1 MKKRTA
7 GMTGKTGERS
17 VGRKEKRG
25 FLLFGIRNKI
35 FVCFLVPIVFMI
47 IVGVSAYQKASE
59 GMSDKYQA
67 STLQTIEMA
76 TQYIDMSDTFI
87 EAEGMKYAFD
97 ADLSKYYLGLF
108 ESDPIQKL
116 NTLTSVRSNIM
127 SSQTANPFISNI
139 HIVTKSGVGMLTT
152 KSSTNNDGIFA
163 EYIEDMGGSAK
174 NIEKWV
180 DSHKVLDE
188 YLSIR
193 EEDYIMAYQMLSQ
206 SNNAVIVIDIKE
218 KVIQEFLQGL
228 NLGEGSIVGLVT
240 PNGREVICENVGEG
254 QASVLT
260 EGQPV
265 FYGQDFF
272 NAINEENMSGTA
284 EISFQGGDY
293 LFIHSRSEKD
303 RTTVCALVPLRVV
316 TGQAEEIKDLTFKLV
331 ILACAIAVIIGVIIA
346 AGIQN
351 NMKRFSRRF
360 NEVAGG
366 DLTVRV
372 KVKGHD
378 EFRRLAFSATNMI
391 QNTKKLVEKVN
402 GATRQL
408 EASSNEV
415 REASGVISDYSM
427 DITQAINEI
436 NEGMSR
442 QSEHAQECVERTD
455 MLSNEMQE
463 VSRVVEDVEKLAGET
478 EKMITKG
485 MDIIHVLGERAKETT
500 EVTSR
505 VGGSIEE
512 LQAETELINKFVETI
527 TDITEQT
534 NLLSLNA
541 SIEAARAGSAGRGF
555 AVVAEEIRKLADDSS
570 NAAGEIRSNVE
581 HITAQTRNSVENARR
596 AESMVALQ
604 TESVEEVVEVFR
616 EMNGRLTE
624 LVAGLKSIVESTEKA
639 DRERSDTLEAVKNI
653 SNIIEETA
661 NSAEVVHDVT
671 MKLMSNVEN
680 MNRTAEALGE
690 NMSGLKNE
698 ISVFKTE

>member
-193 EEDYIMAYQMLSQ
+193 EEDYIMAYQTLSQ

-254 QASVLT
+254 QAGVLT

-402 GATRQL
+402 GATQQL

-455 MLSNEMQE
+455 ILSNEMQE

>member
-193 EEDYIMAYQMLSQ
+193 EEDYIMAYQTLSQ

-254 QASVLT
+254 QAGVLT

-671 MKLMSNVEN
+671 MKLMNNVEN

>member
-193 EEDYIMAYQMLSQ
+193 EEDYIMAYQTLSQ

-254 QASVLT
+254 QAGVLT

>member
-174 NIEKWV
+174 NIDKWV

-193 EEDYIMAYQMLSQ
+193 EEDYIMAYQTLSQ

-254 QASVLT
+254 QAGILT

-455 MLSNEMQE
+455 ILSNEMQE

>member
-193 EEDYIMAYQMLSQ
+193 EEDYIMAYQTLSQ

-260 EGQPV
+260 EGQSV

>member
-1 MKKRTA
+1 MKKRAA
-7 GMTGKTGERS
+7 GMTGKTGEKSENGKGRS
-17 VGRKEKRG
+17 A

-35 FVCFLVPIVFMI
+35 FVCFLVPIVFMV

-59 GMSDKYQA
+59 GMSDKFQA

-97 ADLSKYYLGLF
+97 ADLSKYYLGLY

-139 HIVTKSGVGMLTT
+139 HIITKSGVGMLST
-152 KSSTNNDGIFA
+152 KSGTNNDGIFKD
-163 EYIEDMGGSAK
+163 YIEDMGGNAK

-180 DSHKVLDE
+180 DRHKALDE
-188 YLSIR
+188 YLGIR
-193 EEDYIMAYQMLSQ
+193 DEDYIMAYQTLSQ
-206 SNNAVIVIDIKE
+206 SNNAIIVIDIKE
-218 KVIQEFLQGL
+218 KAIREFLQGL

-240 PNGREVICENVGEG
+240 PSGREIICENAVEG
-254 QASVLT
+254 QTGVQT
-260 EGQPV
+260 DDGPV
-265 FYGQDFF
+265 FYGQDFYA
-272 NAINEENMSGTA
+272 AIDTGNMSGA
-284 EISFQGGDY
+284 GEISLQGREY
-293 LFIHSRSEKD
+293 LFIYSRSGKD
-303 RTTVCALVPLRVV
+303 LTTVCALVPLQVV

-331 ILACAIAVIIGVIIA
+331 ILACVTAVIIGVIIA

-378 EFRRLAFSATNMI
+378 EFRRLASSATNMI
-391 QNTKKLVEKVN
+391 QNTKKLVEKVSI
-402 GATRQL
+402 ATKQL

-455 MLSNEMQE
+455 TLSNEMQE

-478 EKMITKG
+478 EEMIAKG
-485 MDIIHVLGERAKETT
+485 MDIVHVLGQRAKETT
-500 EVTSR
+500 EVTAR

-512 LQAETELINKFVETI
+512 LQAETALINKFVETI

-541 SIEAARAGSAGRGF
+541 SIEAARAGTAGRGF
-555 AVVAEEIRKLADDSS
+555 AVVAEEIRKLADDSA
-570 NAAGEIRSNVE
+570 NAAGEIQSNVE
-581 HITAQTRNSVENARR
+581 HISAQTRNSVENARR

-616 EMNGRLTE
+616 EMNRRLTG
-624 LVAGLKSIVESTEKA
+624 LVTGLKAIVESTEKA

-653 SNIIEETA
+653 SAIIEETA
-661 NSAEVVHDVT
+661 DSAKVVQDVT

-690 NMSGLKNE
+690 NMGGLKNE